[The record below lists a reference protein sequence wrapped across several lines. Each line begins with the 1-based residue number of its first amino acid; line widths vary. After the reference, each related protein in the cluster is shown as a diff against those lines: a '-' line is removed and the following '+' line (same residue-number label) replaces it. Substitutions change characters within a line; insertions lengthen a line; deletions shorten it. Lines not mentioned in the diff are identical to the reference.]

1 MDRWENPYSHFP
13 TLFFCCCCLF
23 LIFSI
28 LIVGHLHQ
36 ALLFPF
42 SVLSST
48 PPAPYPSNFFTFFI
62 FCSLQSSCLM
72 CHLDW
77 FFPVFPF
84 LEFFFFLVLVF
95 CLFVC
100 FVFFSLHNRVKFDV
114 QRPVIIL
121 FGCSFQCAMWPM
133 SKHFRFYMFQHVTA
147 S

>member
-100 FVFFSLHNRVKFDV
+100 FVFFHCTTGLNLMFKGLLSFFLVVLFNV
-114 QRPVIIL
+114 QCGLWASIL
-121 FGCSFQCAMWPM
+121 DFTCFSM
-133 SKHFRFYMFQHVTA
+133 
-147 S
+147 